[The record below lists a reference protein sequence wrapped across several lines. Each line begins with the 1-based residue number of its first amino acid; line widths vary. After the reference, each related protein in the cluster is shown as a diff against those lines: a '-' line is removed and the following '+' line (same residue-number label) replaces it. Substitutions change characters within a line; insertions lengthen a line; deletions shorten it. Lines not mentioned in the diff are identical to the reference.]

1 MCVLLKHKIFLCV
14 WEGINAITDNTRTAY
29 VLQTSSL

>member
-1 MCVLLKHKIFLCV
+1 MCMLLKHKGYFCV